1 MNNKGNRTN
10 APVHFRGFSKRLLKH
25 TLQLY
30 VFLRCLTDLSKK
42 VSLDLISLLELGQ
55 ENQTSELYLTHNE
68 QRNEFCS
75 VYTLAEMD
83 ETISQLSPR

>member
-10 APVHFRGFSKRLLKH
+10 TPEHFRGFSKRLLN

-42 VSLDLISLLELGQ
+42 VSFDLISLLELGQ
-55 ENQTSELYLTHNE
+55 ENQTSELYLTQNE